1 MNAQF
6 TVTSVMGH
14 VMEYD
19 FNAMYSKWTSCD
31 PFKLFDAPIECKVQ
45 PDAKTV
51 AENLKFE
58 AARAQTLMIW
68 TDCDREGENI
78 GAEISRICKGAK
90 PNILVRRARFSAII
104 AQYAFSCAR
113 HSPILTRLPRQ
124 IHNAAQH
131 PVELDMRQSSAVETR
146 ILLDLRIGSAFTR
159 MQTLNLQKRF
169 EALKKEV
176 ISYGMQFNQHS
187 EMIS

>member
-1 MNAQF
+1 MQRNSRNKYIKNYDFDYPQTNAHF

-45 PDAKTV
+45 PDSKTV
-51 AENLKFE
+51 AENLKSE

-78 GAEISRICKGAK
+78 GAEIARICKGAK
-90 PNILVRRARFSAII
+90 PNISVRRARFSAII
-104 AQYAFSCAR
+104 AQYVFSPAR
-113 HSPILTRLPRQ
+113 HFHVLTVVPDKSTTLLSIPCNWTCGNLP
-124 IHNAAQH
+124 
-131 PVELDMRQSSAVETR
+131 L
-146 ILLDLRIGSAFTR
+146 
-159 MQTLNLQKRF
+159 
-169 EALKKEV
+169 
-176 ISYGMQFNQHS
+176 
-187 EMIS
+187 